1 MLLEEGE
8 EGKGEGEAAALRA
21 GNMTRA
27 YVRDQMDGHMD
38 GGRRAAGWEHCSAAA
53 GTDGMT
59 YFQKYLRVG
68 PSPDFA
74 RERD

>member
-1 MLLEEGE
+1 
-8 EGKGEGEAAALRA
+8 
-21 GNMTRA
+21 MTRA
-27 YVRDQMDGHMD
+27 YVRDQMDGRMD
-38 GGRRAAGWEHCSAAA
+38 GGRRAVGWEHCSAAA